1 LVVASGSIGFAQY
14 VKYLVPLNF
23 YQEKLVSVIVII
35 CLVLLLYRR
44 IETIGK
50 LSVLLWIGVMI
61 TIVWIIAG
69 GLTHKQIPYNF
80 WPSDTDQFF
89 KAAFWL
95 ALGQGSVKTIY
106 SYLGY
111 YNVCHLGGEILKP
124 ERNIPRSIFISITGI
139 AILYLSMNI
148 SIAGVIPWQ
157 EAQQYSFIVSVFIER
172 IYGIGAARIATALVL
187 WVAFASLFAVLLGYS
202 RVPYAAALDNNFFKP
217 FAKLHPTKDFPYI
230 SLLYI
235 AGLGIIFS
243 LSFSL
248 KGVISAILAMRILV
262 QFIAQSIGVVLL
274 RKRNKGKPLPF
285 RMWFYPLPVITSILI
300 WLFVFFSTGWFAL
313 WGVLISFAG
322 VIAFYLKE
330 YFEKKAILLRRI
342 KEKSSTTPY

>member
-1 LVVASGSIGFAQY
+1 
-14 VKYLVPLNF
+14 
-23 YQEKLVSVIVII
+23 
-35 CLVLLLYRR
+35 
-44 IETIGK
+44 
-50 LSVLLWIGVMI
+50 MI

-69 GLTHKQIPYNF
+69 GFTHKHISYNF
-80 WPSDTDQFF
+80 WATDISQFF
-89 KAAFWL
+89 KAAFWI

-111 YNVCHLGGEILKP
+111 YNVCHLGGEILRP
-124 ERNIPRSIFISITGI
+124 ERNIPKSIFISITGI

-157 EAQQYSFIVSVFIER
+157 EAQKYSFIVSVFIER
-172 IYGIGAARIATALVL
+172 IYGVGAAKMATALVL

-202 RVPYAAALDNNFFKP
+202 RVPYAAAMDNNFFKP
-217 FAKLHPTKDFPYI
+217 FARLHPTKGFPYV

-262 QFIAQSIGVVLL
+262 QFIAQSVGVVVL
-274 RKRNKGKPLPF
+274 RKRNKGKVLPF
-285 RMWFYPLPVITSILI
+285 SMWFYPLPVITSVLI

-313 WGVLISFAG
+313 WGVMIAFAG
-322 VIAFYLKE
+322 IIVFFIKE
-330 YFEKKAILLRRI
+330 HFEKKGILSKTI
-342 KEKSSTTPY
+342 KEKDSPTFY